1 MIDKPLIAFNLRRH
15 KNSLP
20 SLLIREID

>member
-1 MIDKPLIAFNLRRH
+1 MIDKTLIAFNLRRH

-20 SLLIREID
+20 SLLKCEID